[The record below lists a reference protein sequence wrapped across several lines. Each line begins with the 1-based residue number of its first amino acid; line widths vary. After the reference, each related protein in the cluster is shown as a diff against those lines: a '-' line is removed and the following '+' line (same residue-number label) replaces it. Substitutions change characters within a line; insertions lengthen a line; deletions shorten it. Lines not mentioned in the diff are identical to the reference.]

1 MMDAEMY
8 VTIIRRTLLPF
19 LHEVYSDGHRF
30 MQDNDPNHI
39 FRLAILFFSEK
50 SINWWKI
57 PPESPDLNSQNLW
70 NEMKEFLQRKVKPQ
84 TKEELI
90 SGIHQFWGTVT
101 VEKCSRYIHHLWK
114 VIPRIIAEQGGPT
127 GY

>member
-1 MMDAEMY
+1 MY

-30 MQDNDPNHI
+30 MQDNDHNHI

-70 NEMKEFLQRKVKPQ
+70 HEIQYVLPC
-84 TKEELI
+84 
-90 SGIHQFWGTVT
+90 SGVCCCRVFSHAMSVYGGTPDGIVVIMNIHVFM
-101 VEKCSRYIHHLWK
+101 
-114 VIPRIIAEQGGPT
+114 
-127 GY
+127 